1 MPPKKRPKAA
11 CNAGSTS
18 RSPAAAA
25 SKCKAPTPSPKTPDT
40 APVDDDDDEVIFV
53 CAKRE
58 VTRFAHAR
66 YDCSEHSSFPAYP
79 ERHCD
84 HCWCAICQ
92 VRVCDCD
99 SWAQHCTTTARD
111 AQALAEA
118 RRQGSLRS
126 RLDAAPLQP
135 PPALGSAAAT
145 LLLDFAWLQL
155 RHTALSWLTNCGSD
169 ADGFAATIV
178 AVHEVSHETAQGVL
192 AALQATNEVVEFDT
206 KLHIHP
212 TAVLGPVPPP
222 PGPPGP
228 PLSAWLAMPQP
239 PPRPQTPQSVALA
252 HQDDHQARMMAS
264 SQAIQQL
271 EAWATYHAQQGAAAA
286 QANAGFPQ
294 QAAAWVRFYAQQATQ
309 QVEQSQVFIQQLTQA
324 WKTHYAQKR

>member
-1 MPPKKRPKAA
+1 M
-11 CNAGSTS
+11 
-18 RSPAAAA
+18 
-25 SKCKAPTPSPKTPDT
+25 
-40 APVDDDDDEVIFV
+40 

-252 HQDDHQARMMAS
+252 HQDDHQVCSLPPRVPSGRPSQSSPACASLPASPHLTACRLHTADSPPANSPLIPHAPQARMMAS
-264 SQAIQQL
+264 SQAIQQR

-294 QAAAWVRFYAQQATQ
+294 QAAAWVRFYAQQACAPLRFLICCLLPP
-309 QVEQSQVFIQQLTQA
+309 SP
-324 WKTHYAQKR
+324 